1 MIKLLLWLVPL
12 SVVPASYV
20 VYRYCPLRK
29 ARYYFYAVVLIA
41 AFFLNLFRIS
51 FWNELFDTVEFV
63 SINFICAEFF
73 WNLLRV
79 KSRKLF
85 RVFLVMA
92 LCLFGIGLKRWIVAG
107 PNHARELWKPCTAST
122 YHRGS
127 DNYAVREHELF
138 TIFHPARLLVL
149 SKQMGILPFEK
160 QIGSYRTPKGYGY
173 ADFTYK
179 WSETSQGVRL
189 DLHTAGYRLWTMG
202 EGF

>member
-1 MIKLLLWLVPL
+1 MKYLLWSIPLFIVP
-12 SVVPASYV
+12 VSYV
-20 VYRYCPLRK
+20 FYRYVPLRK
-29 ARYYFYAVVLIA
+29 ARYCFYAGALIA

-51 FWNELFDTVEFV
+51 FWNELFDTVEFIFV
-63 SINFICAEFF
+63 NFICAEFF

-85 RVFLVMA
+85 RVFLVIA

-107 PNHARELWKPCTAST
+107 PNHARELWKPHTAST
-122 YHRGS
+122 YHRGN

-138 TIFHPARLLVL
+138 TIVHPARLLVL
-149 SKQMGILPFEK
+149 SKQLGILPFEK
-160 QIGSYRTPKGYGY
+160 QISSYHTPGGFGY

-179 WSETSQGVRL
+179 WSETNQGVRC